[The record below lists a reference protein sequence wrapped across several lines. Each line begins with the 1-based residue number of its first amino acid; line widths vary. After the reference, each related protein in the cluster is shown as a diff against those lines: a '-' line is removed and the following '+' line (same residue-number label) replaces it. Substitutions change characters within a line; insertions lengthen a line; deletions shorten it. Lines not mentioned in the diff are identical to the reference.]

1 MSYIQIVLLVLQ
13 FLLSMKSAESAESFA
28 ASSPVGV
35 DGEILKKLW
44 ENREEIIAFVLR
56 LMDLF
61 NRPTFGATAD
71 GADSEVVSL
80 VAELKGE

>member
-1 MSYIQIVLLVLQ
+1 MSYVQIVLLILQ
-13 FLLSMKSAESAESFA
+13 FLRSMKSAESAESFA

-61 NRPTFGATAD
+61 NRPTFGSTAD
-71 GADSEVVSL
+71 GLESVASV